1 MKVDVKNNNNFEAN
15 IKRSLAGNQYILTIK
30 SGDKTI
36 DIIFEN
42 YDELKTVH
50 NIIGRELMTAYTFES
65 VTIDAIN
72 ENNNNGRSGGSG
84 GCTYSSSDTYLSSE
98 ERVNGYAVGISPSVT
113 EFNADAIDAYRIT
126 DSGIHKVST
135 SSYTNTSGK
144 EYSDTKPI

>member
-72 ENNNNGRSGGSG
+72 ENNNNGRSGG
-84 GCTYSSSDTYLSSE
+84 CTYSSSDTYLSSD

-113 EFNADAIDAYRIT
+113 EFNADVIDAYRIT

-135 SSYTNTSGK
+135 SSYTNTSDK

>member
-15 IKRSLAGNQYILTIK
+15 IKRSLTGNQYILTIK

-36 DIIFEN
+36 DITFEN
-42 YDELKTVH
+42 YDELITVH
-50 NIIGRELMTAYTFES
+50 NVIGHELMAAES
-65 VTIDAIN
+65 VTIDTVN
-72 ENNNNGRSGGSG
+72 RNNNVRSGG
-84 GCTYSSSDTYLSSE
+84 CAYSSSDTYLSPD

-144 EYSDTKPI
+144 GYSDTKPL

>member
-72 ENNNNGRSGGSG
+72 ENNNKGRSGGSG
-84 GCTYSSSDTYLSSE
+84 G
-98 ERVNGYAVGISPSVT
+98 
-113 EFNADAIDAYRIT
+113 
-126 DSGIHKVST
+126 IHKIST

>member
-72 ENNNNGRSGGSG
+72 ENNNSGRSG
-84 GCTYSSSDTYLSSE
+84 GCTYSSNDTYLSSD
-98 ERVNGYAVGISPSVT
+98 ERVNCYAAGISPSVT
-113 EFNADAIDAYRIT
+113 ELNADAIDAYRII

-144 EYSDTKPI
+144 EYSDTKPL